1 MREALSGLT
10 TRGRCFLAAGAAA
23 AICALV
29 LHERDLMRVA
39 VFLAALPLVAAAVVT
54 RTRYRLAC
62 SRLLE
67 PAQVPVGQRA
77 TVVLRLENVSRLP
90 TGVLLMEDTLPY
102 SLGGRPRFVLD
113 RVRPRGKRSVTYP
126 VRADVRGRYVIGPLS
141 VQLTDP
147 LGMVELTRS
156 FSSVDSLTVSP
167 VVHPLPRVRLGGD
180 WAGGGE
186 SNARSVSIQ
195 GEDDT
200 ATREYRQGDDLR
212 KVHWRSTARVGE
224 LMVRRE
230 EQPWQS
236 RAAVVLDTRAAAHRG
251 DGPGS
256 SFEWAVSAAA
266 SVAVHLA
273 GEGYSL
279 RLLTEADADL
289 NAPRGANTAGLLLD
303 QLSEVRLSAHSSAAP
318 VVDVLRRSSS
328 EGLVVAVLGRLD
340 VAAAAQIGG
349 TLAHSTLGIALLLD
363 GDTWVGLPPSEAAES
378 KAAYDA
384 VVRRLQQGGWR
395 VLVAR
400 HGSSLS
406 TLWPLVAMSGQVPAG
421 AGAR

>member
-10 TRGRCFLAAGAAA
+10 TRGRCFLAAGGAAA
-23 AICALV
+23 VCAAI
-29 LHERDLMRVA
+29 LHERDLLRIA
-39 VFLAALPLVAAAVVT
+39 VFLAVLPLVALAVVT

-62 SRLLE
+62 SRRLD
-67 PAQVPVGQRA
+67 PAQVPVGQRSA
-77 TVVLRLENVSRLP
+77 VVLRLENVSRLP
-90 TGVLLMEDTLPY
+90 TGLLLMEDTLPY

-113 RVRPRGKRSVTYP
+113 RVRPRGVRSVQYP

-147 LGMVELTRS
+147 FGMVELTRS
-156 FSSVDSLTVSP
+156 FSSVDTLTVTP
-167 VVHPLPRVRLGGD
+167 VVHPLPPVRLGGD
-180 WAGGGE
+180 WAGGGD
-186 SNARSVSIQ
+186 SRARSVATQ
-195 GEDDT
+195 GEDDA
-200 ATREYRQGDDLR
+200 ATREYHQGDDLR

-236 RAAVVLDTRAAAHRG
+236 RAAVALDTRASAHRG

-273 GEGYSL
+273 HDGYSL
-279 RLLTEADADL
+279 RLLTDSATDL

-303 QLSEVRLSAHSSAAP
+303 HLSEVRASNRRTIAP
-318 VVDVLRRSSS
+318 VVDVLRRTSG
-328 EGLVVAVLGRLD
+328 EGMVVAVLGWLD
-340 VAAAAQIGG
+340 PDDADLVSRS
-349 TLAHSTLGIALLLD
+349 LSRSTLGVAILLD
-363 GDTWVGLPPSEAAES
+363 CATWVGLSPRQAA
-378 KAAYDA
+378 DA
-384 VVRRLQQGGWR
+384 REEFEIVTNRLRHGGWR

-400 HGSSLS
+400 HGASLPR
-406 TLWPLVAMSGQVPAG
+406 LWPMAATPNAAG
-421 AGAR
+421 SWAGAR